1 MIVCS
6 NCEVAPVAS
15 ATVGSACASCGER
28 LIVVDTGDEL
38 LGKTIDG
45 RFEVLAPLGKGG
57 MGIVYRAKQ
66 LSIGREIAVKVLDRA
81 IEKDVKAIQRFFR
94 EAKLASALQH
104 PNTVPIIDFG
114 QNAEGR
120 LFLAMELINGTTLLE
135 ALNKQGAFSVA
146 RVISVGTQLCDA
158 LEAAHDLQIV
168 HRDLKLEN
176 VMLVSGKRDHVKVLD
191 FGLARS
197 LVDPTTAMTATG
209 LVSGT
214 PRYMAPEVA
223 FDGAQPAPSQDMYAL
238 GVMLA
243 EMSIGRPLWS
253 APTIELLFIK
263 KQEFE
268 SAIASVP
275 AALKPLVRSL
285 LSDNAE
291 LRPTAGQ
298 VRQLL
303 RNADAS
309 GAPVKLEPFAIG
321 SDPTTELITVEVSTS
336 GVADPFAA
344 LDHAGVVSLDER
356 DTTATDMA
364 PSPTLR
370 VGAPPTVADDHDP
383 RFSGPAEGEVRP
395 DQLEIDQAYV
405 VQRSAKLAARQ
416 AAPAV
421 PLGLTRQQ
429 QERRA
434 NRWLNLKVV
443 LLLVVLAAGGAGY
456 YYWFHIRGKPDKG
469 FKVYGP
475 NGTIEGSERR

>member
-6 NCEVAPVAS
+6 NCEVAPVAP
-15 ATVGSACASCGER
+15 AQAGSACASCGER
-28 LIVVDTGDEL
+28 LIAVDTGDDL

-66 LSIGREIAVKVLDRA
+66 LSIGREVAVKVLDRA

-120 LFLAMELINGTTLLE
+120 LFMAMELINGTTLLE
-135 ALNKQGAFSVA
+135 ALNKQGAFPVA
-146 RVISVGTQLCDA
+146 RVIAVGTQLCDA

-223 FDGAQPAPSQDMYAL
+223 LDGAQPAPSQDMYAL

-243 EMSIGRPLWS
+243 EMAIGRPLWS
-253 APTIELLFIK
+253 APTMELLFIK
-263 KQEFE
+263 KQECE
-268 SAIASVP
+268 SAIIDVP
-275 AALKPLVRSL
+275 PGLKPLVRAL

-303 RNADAS
+303 RDADAS
-309 GAPVKLEPFAIG
+309 GAAPVRLELDAIG
-321 SDPTTELITVEVSTS
+321 SAPTTEIAVVVSTS
-336 GVADPFAA
+336 GVSDPFAA

-356 DTTATDMA
+356 DTTATDMV
-364 PSPTLR
+364 PSPTTR
-370 VGAPPTVADDHDP
+370 VDSPAFEDDHDP
-383 RFSGPAEGEVRP
+383 RFSGPSESEVP
-395 DQLEIDQAYV
+395 SEQLEIDQAYV
-405 VQRSAKLAARQ
+405 VQRSAKLAARKS
-416 AAPAV
+416 APPV
-421 PLGLTRQQ
+421 VLGPTRQQ
-429 QERRA
+429 RDVRA

-443 LLLVVLAAGGAGY
+443 LLLLVIAGGAGAY
-456 YYWFHIRGKPDKG
+456 YYWFHIRAKPEQG
-469 FKVYGP
+469 FKYYTPKG
-475 NGTIEGSERR
+475 

>member
-1 MIVCS
+1 M
-6 NCEVAPVAS
+6 
-15 ATVGSACASCGER
+15 
-28 LIVVDTGDEL
+28 VDTGDDL
-38 LGKTIDG
+38 LGTTIDG

-57 MGIVYRAKQ
+57 MGVVYRAKQ
-66 LSIGREIAVKVLDRA
+66 LSIGREIALKVLDRA

-94 EAKLASALQH
+94 EAKLASTLQH
-104 PNTVPIIDFG
+104 PNTVPVIDFG
-114 QNAEGR
+114 QNADGR

-135 ALNKQGAFSVA
+135 AINQQGAFSIA
-146 RVISVGTQLCDA
+146 RVIAVGTQLCDA

-176 VMLVSGKRDHVKVLD
+176 VMLVAGKRDHVKVLD

-223 FDGAQPAPSQDMYAL
+223 LDGAPPAASQDMYAI

-253 APTIELLFIK
+253 APTMELLFIK
-263 KQEFE
+263 KQESE
-268 SAIASVP
+268 SAIADVP
-275 AALKPLVRSL
+275 GALKPLVRAL
-285 LSDNAE
+285 LSDNPN

-298 VRQLL
+298 ARQLL
-303 RNADAS
+303 RDVDPS
-309 GAPVKLEPFAIG
+309 GAPVKREPEPFAVA
-321 SDPTTELITVEVSTS
+321 PTTEILVEVSTS
-336 GVADPFAA
+336 GMDPFAA

-356 DTTATDMA
+356 DTTATDLA
-364 PSPTLR
+364 PSPTIRSGPQLDR
-370 VGAPPTVADDHDP
+370 VGPPPDLVDDP
-383 RFSGPAEGEVRP
+383 RFSVPVESEVRA
-395 DQLEIDQAYV
+395 DQLQIDQAYV

-416 AAPAV
+416 AAPPV
-421 PLGLTRQQ
+421 PLGPTQRQR
-429 QERRA
+429 EVRA

-443 LLLVVLAAGGAGY
+443 LLVLALALAGGGY
-456 YYWFHIRGKPDKG
+456 YYWFHVRPKPDKG
-469 FKVYGP
+469 FKIYTP

>member
-6 NCEVAPVAS
+6 SCEVAPATS
-15 ATVGSACASCGER
+15 AKAGAACATCGER
-28 LIVVDTGDEL
+28 LIVVDTDDDL

-114 QNAEGR
+114 QNADGR

-135 ALNKQGAFSVA
+135 ALNKQGAFQVA
-146 RVISVGTQLCDA
+146 RVIAVGTQLCDA

-223 FDGAQPAPSQDMYAL
+223 LEGAQPAASQDMYAL

-253 APTIELLFIK
+253 APTMELLFIK
-263 KQEFE
+263 KRECE
-268 SAIASVP
+268 SAIADVP

-285 LSDNAE
+285 LSDNAGQ
-291 LRPTAGQ
+291 RPTAGQ
-298 VRQLL
+298 ARQLL
-303 RNADAS
+303 RDADSS
-309 GAPVKLEPFAIG
+309 GAPVKLEPEAIG
-321 SDPTTELITVEVSTS
+321 SEPTTELIPVEVSTS
-336 GVADPFAA
+336 GIADPFAA

-356 DTTATDMA
+356 HTTATDMEPA
-364 PSPTLR
+364 PG
-370 VGAPPTVADDHDP
+370 VGPPPFVDQEHDP
-383 RFSGPAEGEVRP
+383 RFSGPSEGEVAP
-395 DQLEIDQAYV
+395 EQLEIDQAYV

-416 AAPAV
+416 AEPSV
-421 PLGLTRQQ
+421 PLGPTRRQQ
-429 QERRA
+429 ETRT

-443 LLLVVLAAGGAGY
+443 LLLVAIAAGVAGY
-456 YYWFHIRGKPDKG
+456 YYWFHVRKPDKG
-469 FKVYGP
+469 FKIYGP